1 MYKLLLV
8 DQNRHSLNHTKK
20 CLDWGSVSFYIKAT
34 TNQFT
39 EVVPLL
45 EESEFSLLIINIKN
59 YNSSGVLLV
68 NHIRQKSQIPIILIG
83 GRSDFRIVRKAL
95 TYQVSDYLTEPVQT
109 CELKKSLLTVKKS
122 LELDFKTKAP
132 SCEPHCYC
140 INAEPQKNTYEPSP
154 SIIDKVK
161 QYIDAEMHQNITL
174 KKISTLLHFNS
185 AYLGQKFKQHENIS
199 FKEYLIQK
207 RMEKA
212 KVLLVHTDMKIYEIA
227 NKVGYTEIDWFY
239 KKFKEYTGLSPNE
252 YRNKRVET
260 KFNKAIY

>member
-1 MYKLLLV
+1 MHKLLLV
-8 DQNRHSLNHTKK
+8 DQNTHSLNSTKK
-20 CLDWGSVSFYIKAT
+20 CLDWESVSFYIKAT
-34 TNQFT
+34 TNNFT

-45 EESEFSLLIINIKN
+45 EKLDFSLLVINIKN

-83 GRSDFRIVRKAL
+83 GKSDFRIVRKAL
-95 TYQVSDYLTEPVQT
+95 TYQVSDYLTGPVQT
-109 CELKKSLLTVKKS
+109 CELKKSLLTVKKT
-122 LELDFKTKAP
+122 LEYKIKTS
-132 SCEPHCYC
+132 SCEPHCFC
-140 INAEPQKNTYEPSP
+140 INPKQLKNTYESSP

-207 RMEKA
+207 RVEKA
-212 KVLLVHTDMKIYEIA
+212 KDLLAHTDMKIYEIA

-239 KKFKEYTGLSPNE
+239 KKFKEYTRLSPNE
-252 YRNKRVET
+252 YRNKQVET
-260 KFNKAIY
+260 KLKRAIY